1 MRLPILYN
9 GPMIRRVFGYRA
21 VPVCASLSLALLLS
35 VPFPAD
41 GRAAGREF
49 RSASVCAQ
57 CHPKIHASWKSSQ
70 HSSAFTDPAF
80 QLPYDRIRRKNPRRT
95 LPCEQCHNPLRF
107 HLPAGDPR
115 ASIFAQEGVTCD
127 FCHSVESVVP
137 GESFPRYR
145 LNPDFKFGPY
155 PPGKETGRS
164 IHATRF
170 SRLHITSAFC
180 AGCHEYRNPYGVP
193 ILSTFSE
200 WEESFYRGEG
210 VHCQFCHLPQLFD
223 PQFIDVKDRKGP
235 VDHAMVGGHSRER
248 MAKAIP
254 LKGTLRISGGTAEVR
269 IVLKNETVGHKTPS
283 GIPMHRIRLVTSL
296 FDESG
301 TALGRKEELFERV
314 VGDGAGNP
322 LTKPEEIFTEAR
334 EVLKDNRI
342 GPKETREVIHSF
354 PLAGKRPVTAEV
366 SLTYEIPTPDISPG
380 TGSIDIPIS
389 RILIPAGRGISPLVL
404 SLIALAVVA
413 ALLGT
418 ALAVRRK
425 RP

>member
-1 MRLPILYN
+1 
-9 GPMIRRVFGYRA
+9 MIRRVSGYRA
-21 VPVCASLSLALLLS
+21 VAARAALLPALLLPIVLS
-35 VPFPAD
+35 A
-41 GRAAGREF
+41 GGHAAEGMF

-57 CHPKIHASWKSSQ
+57 CHPKVYDSWKSSQ
-70 HSSAFTDPAF
+70 HSSSFSDPAF
-80 QLPYDRIRRKNPRRT
+80 QLPYDRIRRKNPRRI

-127 FCHSVESVVP
+127 FCHSVESFVP

-145 LNPDFKFGPY
+145 LNPDFKSGPY
-155 PPGKETGRS
+155 PPGRDAERT

-170 SRLHITSAFC
+170 SRLHITSEFC

-200 WEESFYRGEG
+200 WEASFYRGEG

-223 PQFIDVKDRKGP
+223 PQFIDGKDRKGP

-248 MAKAIP
+248 LAKAIP
-254 LKGTLRISGGTAEVR
+254 VKGTLRVSGDTAEVR
-269 IVLKNETVGHKTPS
+269 ISLRNETVGHKTPS

-296 FDESG
+296 FDEAG
-301 TALGRKEELFERV
+301 TALGRKEDLFERV

-342 GPKETREVIHSF
+342 GPKETREVVHRF
-354 PLAGKRPVTAEV
+354 PLDGKRPAAAEV
-366 SLTYEIPTPDISPG
+366 SLTYEIPTPDIPAR
-380 TGSIDIPIS
+380 TPSIDIPIS
-389 RILIPAGRGISPLVL
+389 RVLIPAGRGISPVVL
-404 SLIALAVVA
+404 SLVALAVAA
-413 ALLGT
+413 ALLAT
-418 ALAVRRK
+418 AVGIRR
-425 RP
+425 RRR